1 MFFYPAL
8 QPAVM
13 PRCRTV
19 VWWQLPL
26 PLVRCFFSGEVFR
39 RSKQRATVLSP
50 ATEQRSKLGQR
61 KYRQD
66 RTVKENQVCTCVLC
80 FLLQEI
86 HTTEFSSLNTSS
98 LRTICYVQKPTR
110 KSRSTDRMCARALF
124 RLGFMRPSSSA
135 CRPAVRGQVESHQL
149 EGPAGGAKAAGR
161 LLPGDS
167 ARRPLP
173 LQACALQPSLAGG
186 AGAEAAAAGGRG
198 AAGVSGSDGLRATG
212 PHRVPAGG

>member
-1 MFFYPAL
+1 MGRCSGAQSNARLCCRLPPSSVVSSDKAKKIPA
-8 QPAVM
+8 
-13 PRCRTV
+13 
-19 VWWQLPL
+19 
-26 PLVRCFFSGEVFR
+26 
-39 RSKQRATVLSP
+39 
-50 ATEQRSKLGQR
+50 GQNFKR
-61 KYRQD
+61 EPSMY
-66 RTVKENQVCTCVLC
+66 EVCTLFFVSGNS
-80 FLLQEI
+80 
-86 HTTEFSSLNTSS
+86 HNRVSSINTSS

-110 KSRSTDRMCARALF
+110 NSRSTDRVCVRLSGSALCA
-124 RLGFMRPSSSA
+124 PSSSA

-149 EGPAGGAKAAGR
+149 EGPAGGAEAARR

-173 LQACALQPSLAGG
+173 LQARALQPSLAGG